1 MNDLYKNF
9 FETAIFLF
17 SAASRTLINFYL
29 DNQLLIQR
37 LALIISGVLLWFV
50 IFFVAKL
57 KILELKT
64 ERYMDVI
71 GGADI
76 SQRRSIKAWRQI
88 QNRLKTNSSAQA
100 KLAILE
106 ADKIFDELIKL
117 SGFKGKNMNERL
129 AQITEAQIS
138 NLKEIIFAHNLGERI
153 IKEPELKI
161 STGEAENIIGIY
173 KKAFQDFGLLD

>member
-1 MNDLYKNF
+1 MNDSVKTIF
-9 FETAIFLF
+9 DAILNT
-17 SAASRTLINFYL
+17 SKSLADFYL

-37 LALIISGVLLWFV
+37 FALIISGVLLWFV
-50 IFFVAKL
+50 IFFIAKL
-57 KILELKT
+57 KILETKT

-76 SQRRSIKAWRQI
+76 SKRRSIKAWRQI

-117 SGFKGKNMNERL
+117 SGFKGKTMNERL
-129 AQITEAQIS
+129 AQITEAQIF
-138 NLKEIIFAHNLGERI
+138 NLKEIIFAHKLGERI
-153 IKEPELKI
+153 VKEPELKI

-173 KKAFQDFGLLD
+173 KKAFQDFGLID

>member
-1 MNDLYKNF
+1 MNDLIKTIF
-9 FETAIFLF
+9 DAILNT
-17 SAASRTLINFYL
+17 SKSLTDFYL

-50 IFFVAKL
+50 IFFIAKL
-57 KILELKT
+57 KILEIKT

-76 SQRRSIKAWRQI
+76 SKRRSIKAWRQI
-88 QNRLKTNSSAQA
+88 QNRLKTGNPAQA

-117 SGFKGKNMNERL
+117 SGFKGRTMNERL
-129 AQITEAQIS
+129 AQITESQIS
-138 NLKEIIFAHNLGERI
+138 NLKEILTAHKLSERV

-161 STGEAENIIGIY
+161 SSSEAENIIGIY
-173 KKAFQDFGLLD
+173 KKAFQDFGLID